1 MTTRR
6 VLLGLAMVCAA
17 SASSSLTLG
26 GVRGTVLVGQPLNIG
41 IQMTVDG
48 TEDARSLCIAAEVFS
63 GDSRVDPSRVTISM
77 DPPDANG
84 NAVVRIRSNAAV
96 EEAFVA
102 VNLRAGCAQVSTRR
116 YVMLAD
122 IITETVAEPAAQVGA
137 PAATVPVQQS
147 APAPASAAA
156 GASVA
161 PSNGGVAIGASPASP
176 VPASRPARAATP
188 RPAAPKVQSSGVVK
202 PAEPKPARAVAQPR
216 LKLDSVQ
223 PLAAIDPN
231 LRKSTELATTPA
243 ATPEK
248 SAEAAALW
256 RTLNA
261 QPQDIL
267 REAQRLQGLE
277 AEFKAFRE
285 QTNKNQAEL
294 AAQLQKAAEQRDQ
307 SMYVYILSGLLAL
320 AMVLVAGLWW
330 SLRRRAEAQ
339 REWWEDRGQAGHP
352 AKQREDGAASAA
364 DASASSSG
372 LPSNGSATQPGQA
385 PGGASREGA
394 KEPAGA
400 MQARSMAESRSS
412 DARLHDK
419 ADHSEELFDV
429 QQQADF
435 FLSLGQTD
443 QAIALLNN
451 HIRSSEETSPLAYL
465 ELLRIYHSTGRTQ
478 EYEALRTSFMRVFNA
493 NVPDFQSYGEETRDL
508 ESYRG
513 IVPGIQ
519 AAWGTPK
526 GEKMLDEMMFRR
538 PGSKWDHAFEMMAY
552 AELSMLQGIAKEVS
566 ATPAGERNTVSVF
579 GVLPLGNR
587 AGAAAAGQKPVN
599 ALGLDLDLGGQE
611 PMAPPASTFLE
622 QRPEPKFSEDLPTR
636 PGLLVSSG
644 TPPKRNA
651 ASELPDNLVN
661 FDPEPTPLPK
671 LDPGKN

>member
-48 TEDARSLCIAAEVFS
+48 SEDARSLCIAAEVFS

-84 NAVVRIRSNAAV
+84 NTVVRIRSNAAV

-122 IITETVAEPAAQVGA
+122 IITETVAEPAAQVVA

-161 PSNGGVAIGASPASP
+161 PSSGGVAIGASPASP
-176 VPASRPARAATP
+176 VPASRTARAATP

-364 DASASSSG
+364 DASSSG

-385 PGGASREGA
+385 LGGALREGA
-394 KEPAGA
+394 NEPAGA

-513 IVPGIQ
+513 IVPSIQ

-552 AELSMLQGIAKEVS
+552 AELSMLQGVAKEVS
-566 ATPAGERNTVSVF
+566 ATPTGERNAVSVF

-587 AGAAAAGQKPVN
+587 AGAVVAGQKPVN

-611 PMAPPASTFLE
+611 PVSIPASTDLE
-622 QRPEPKFSEDLPTR
+622 RPEPKFSEDLPTR
-636 PGLLVSSG
+636 PGLLGSSG

-671 LDPGKN
+671 LDPGKS

>member
-1 MTTRR
+1 MFYRH
-6 VLLGLAMVCAA
+6 VWLGLAMVCAA

-26 GVRGTVLVGQPLNIG
+26 GVRGAVVVGQPLNIG

-63 GDSRVDPSRVTISM
+63 GDTRVDPSRVTVSM

-84 NAVVRIRSNAAV
+84 NTVARIRSNAPV

-102 VNLRAGCAQVSTRR
+102 VNLRVGCTQVSTRR
-116 YVMLAD
+116 YVVLTD
-122 IITETVAEPAAQVGA
+122 IVTETVSESAAQVAA
-137 PAATVPVQQS
+137 PTAAAPVAQS
-147 APAPASAAA
+147 APAPSSTGPVASA
-156 GASVA
+156 A
-161 PSNGGVAIGASPASP
+161 PSNGAVAAAAAPAQP
-176 VPASRPARAATP
+176 VPVSRPSRVVP
-188 RPAAPKVQSSGVVK
+188 RQAAPKAQASGVVK

-223 PLAAIDPN
+223 PLAAIDQN

-294 AAQLQKAAEQRDQ
+294 AAQLQIAAQQRDQ

-339 REWWEDRGQAGHP
+339 REWWEERGQAGERARP
-352 AKQREDGAASAA
+352 QENGAASAA
-364 DASASSSG
+364 DVSAAEQGIPANGAAS
-372 LPSNGSATQPGQA
+372 QPGQV
-385 PGGASREGA
+385 PGATSGEGA
-394 KEPAGA
+394 NESAGA
-400 MQARSMAESRSS
+400 KQAKSMAESRSA
-412 DARLHDK
+412 DGRFQDK
-419 ADHSEELFDV
+419 AEHYEELFDV

-493 NVPDFQSYGEETRDL
+493 NVPEFQSYGEETRDL

-513 IVPGIQ
+513 IVPSIQ

-538 PGSKWDHAFEMMAY
+538 PGSKWDHAFELTAY
-552 AELSMLQGIAKEVS
+552 TELSMLQGIAKEVS
-566 ATPAGERNTVSVF
+566 ATPAGERNPVSVF

-587 AGAAAAGQKPVN
+587 VGGAAAGHRPAN

-611 PMAPPASTFLE
+611 PAAAAPAYLE
-622 QRPEPKFSEDLPTR
+622 RPEPKFSEELPTR
-636 PGLLVSSG
+636 PGLLSSSG
-644 TPPKRNA
+644 TTPKRKA
-651 ASELPDNLVN
+651 AGDLPDNLVN
-661 FDPEPTPLPK
+661 FEPEPTPLPK
-671 LDPGKN
+671 LDPGKS